1 MHKEGNNKMMEIID
15 DIIPILGV
23 LSVFVLLGICM
34 IGLIELFQNSLEKL
48 RFLFKSIVNTLVQAY
63 KPPAPTRKY
72 CSLCNNGENS
82 INSISGL
89 TITSPYSIYDLGWLD
104 DVEYCPC
111 CGRKLKK
118 VESKIIPKSNK

>member
-1 MHKEGNNKMMEIID
+1 MVETADSII
-15 DIIPILGV
+15 IILIISWIVIQILILG
-23 LSVFVLLGICM
+23 IP
-34 IGLIELFQNSLEKL
+34 LIFKYKSFKNDLEEARLALTSTDETPVPSYKL
-48 RFLFKSIVNTLVQAY
+48 
-63 KPPAPTRKY
+63 PAPTRKY

-118 VESKIIPKSNK
+118 AESKIIPKSNK

>member
-1 MHKEGNNKMMEIID
+1 MVKTADNII
-15 DIIPILGV
+15 IISWIVIQIFILGIPLIFKYKSFKNDLEEAR
-23 LSVFVLLGICM
+23 LSLTSVSKTPVP
-34 IGLIELFQNSLEKL
+34 S
-48 RFLFKSIVNTLVQAY
+48 Y

-118 VESKIIPKSNK
+118 AESKIIPKSNK

>member
-1 MHKEGNNKMMEIID
+1 MAFG
-15 DIIPILGV
+15 ILE
-23 LSVFVLLGICM
+23 ICM
-34 IGLIELFQNSLEKL
+34 ILLIESFRKL
-48 RFLFKSIVNTLVQAY
+48 LKKARLLFKSMNGTPTPAY
-63 KPPAPTRKY
+63 KPIVPKRKY

-111 CGRKLKK
+111 CGRKLKQK
-118 VESKIIPKSNK
+118 K

>member
-1 MHKEGNNKMMEIID
+1 MVETADSII
-15 DIIPILGV
+15 IILIISWIVIQILILG
-23 LSVFVLLGICM
+23 IP
-34 IGLIELFQNSLEKL
+34 LIFKYKSFKNDLEEARL
-48 RFLFKSIVNTLVQAY
+48 ALTSTDETQVPAY

-118 VESKIIPKSNK
+118 AESKIIPKSNK